1 MTRFSPDGKKVAYTK
16 NKDLY
21 VFDIAANK
29 EIRLT
34 TDATDKIYNGYA
46 SWVYMEEILGRG
58 SRYAAFWW
66 SPDGNK
72 IAYLRTD
79 DNPVPVFTLNRLD
92 EADGVHGLIEATPYP
107 KPGDPNPKVKMGI
120 ADIATTKTTW
130 VKTDYN
136 IDQYIAW
143 PFWTPD
149 SKKLAVQVLNRDQ
162 NDLKI
167 ILADPS
173 TGDFTQIYN
182 ETRKTWVEF
191 YETIYVMKDGSG
203 FIVKSYKNDWENL
216 YYYGWDGKL
225 IAQLTNLN
233 FRVTGIERV
242 DEDQKLVY
250 FTATGN

>member
-1 MTRFSPDGKKVAYTK
+1 MKSVIIIRENDYYYFSIGDRELKRLTTDNIPKVNGRFSPDGKKVAYTK

-21 VFDIAANK
+21 VFDIAAGK

-34 TDATDKIYNGYA
+34 SDATDKIYNGYA

-72 IAYLRTD
+72 MAYLRTD

-120 ADIATTKTTW
+120 ADLATTQTTW

-136 IDQYIAW
+136 TDQYIAW

-167 ILADPS
+167 ILADAC
-173 TGDFTQIYN
+173 N
-182 ETRKTWVEF
+182 R
-191 YETIYVMKDGSG
+191 
-203 FIVKSYKNDWENL
+203 
-216 YYYGWDGKL
+216 
-225 IAQLTNLN
+225 
-233 FRVTGIERV
+233 
-242 DEDQKLVY
+242 
-250 FTATGN
+250 